1 MFTLEKKALAIL
13 KIANAFAYEII
24 KYNETNNGNTVEARA
39 YKPAW
44 QPKVK
49 ETPPTESDNGAS
61 AVGDGVF
68 Q

>member
-24 KYNETNNGNTVEARA
+24 KYNETNNGQPLEARNNRA
-39 YKPAW
+39 SW

-49 ETPPTESDNGAS
+49 ETPPVESDNGTS
-61 AVGDGVF
+61 TVGNSVF
-68 Q
+68 

>member
-24 KYNETNNGNTVEARA
+24 KYNETNNGNPLETRA
-39 YKPAW
+39 HRPTW

-49 ETPPTESDNGAS
+49 ETSPAESDNGS
-61 AVGDGVF
+61 SVVGNGEL
-68 Q
+68 